1 LVSPRPNMAKKP
13 RNRLPKSGEG
23 EAVHQPGILDSC
35 SRSSRRRPLI
45 CGEEEFLTRRSGGA
59 AADGGRRGC
68 WVWDLGLTKS
78 IHP

>member
-1 LVSPRPNMAKKP
+1 
-13 RNRLPKSGEG
+13 
-23 EAVHQPGILDSC
+23 
-35 SRSSRRRPLI
+35 LI

-68 WVWDLGLTKS
+68 WLWDLGLTKS